1 MALVKA
7 GRDIRRSPLQ
17 FDRPT
22 LTHILVGNDLSSIPA
37 HARHQRVTLEVL
49 ATGLAGPA
57 NLEVRF
63 NDTVLAPAAGTGPLP
78 YAVSPALGTT
88 GGKPGHAEPPRP
100 GARRAAP
107 RGRARMGLPLNRI
120 EPLD

>member
-37 HARHQRVTLEVL
+37 QARHQRVTLEVL

-78 YAVSPALGTT
+78 YAVSPALVQQGENQVTLSL
-88 GGKPGHAEPPRP
+88 
-100 GARRAAP
+100 
-107 RGRARMGLPLNRI
+107 RGRAPGAPRLEDVRAWGFP
-120 EPLD
+120 